1 MEEILNTQRVAE
13 ILSISPRKV
22 GELRTSGHLKG
33 YKAGRNTYYLFSD
46 LIHYIKGEKSEEQ
59 STTTKPKKASQQR
72 SKPPKTETNKPP
84 TLEEIKQ
91 YIQEKGF
98 TMSAETF
105 YNYYTANGWRV
116 GKNKMKDW
124 RASVRNWN
132 TREKEFKSNR
142 PNQAKNNNN
151 ANDEWAKAKLAN
163 KYINDD
169 WE

>member
-72 SKPPKTETNKPP
+72 NKPPKTEANKPP
-84 TLEEIKQ
+84 TLEEVKQ

-142 PNQAKNNNN
+142 PNQAKRK
-151 ANDEWAKAKLAN
+151 ANSEWAKAKEAN
-163 KYINDD
+163 KLINND
-169 WE
+169 WK

>member
-72 SKPPKTETNKPP
+72 SKPP
-84 TLEEIKQ
+84 TLEEVKQ

-142 PNQAKNNNN
+142 PNQVKRN
-151 ANDEWAKAKLAN
+151 ANSEWAKAKEAN
-163 KYINDD
+163 KLINDD
-169 WE
+169 WK

>member
-46 LIHYIKGEKSEEQ
+46 LIHYIKGEESEEQ
-59 STTTKPKKASQQR
+59 RSATKPKKASQQR
-72 SKPPKTETNKPP
+72 SKPPKTEANKPP
-84 TLEEIKQ
+84 TLEEVKQ
-91 YIQEKGF
+91 YIREKGF
-98 TMSAETF
+98 TMSADAF
-105 YNYYTANGWRV
+105 IDHYTANGWRV

-142 PNQAKNNNN
+142 PNQAKRNDN
-151 ANDEWAKAKLAN
+151 ANSEWAEEANVYKYDEW
-163 KYINDD
+163 
-169 WE
+169 E